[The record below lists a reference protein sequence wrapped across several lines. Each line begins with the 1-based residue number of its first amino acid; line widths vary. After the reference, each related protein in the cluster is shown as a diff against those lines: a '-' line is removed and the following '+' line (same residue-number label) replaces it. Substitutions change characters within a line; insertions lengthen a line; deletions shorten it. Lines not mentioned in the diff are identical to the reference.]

1 MLLYHGT
8 RTLQS
13 ITFIYI
19 SDMLWWRFGWYLKLI
34 MFNWLFRYKRKKAAA
49 DHEAEL
55 KAKLADRF
63 EAELKAK
70 LADRLKN
77 YIADEDISVS
87 NFSGVNFNENDEKTT
102 GKKDGVRNV
111 DAWGQANPSE
121 TGKWNKDEKRQ
132 ISRRQAK
139 RRRGDRR
146 K

>member
-1 MLLYHGT
+1 ML
-8 RTLQS
+8 
-13 ITFIYI
+13 
-19 SDMLWWRFGWYLKLI
+19 
-34 MFNWLFRYKRKKAAA
+34 NWLLGKWRKKAAA
-49 DHEAEL
+49 GHEAEL

-87 NFSGVNFNENDEKTT
+87 NFSEVNFNENDEKTT
-102 GKKDGVRNV
+102 DKKDGVRNV
-111 DAWGQANPSE
+111 DAWGQANLSE